1 MNGWQQMFLAL
12 AGVSGGVAV
21 ATAAVE
27 VARGLGP
34 APSCTLEA
42 YRQGGEVTSRPA
54 ESNIN
59 IQLGLL
65 KPSYARWLQALTL
78 VPGLVM
84 IALGNPPIP
93 SAGISALAFILL
105 DEYLKGKPRRVRAQ
119 IEQELPPFLSRLSG
133 ALAVTDAVRKA
144 LDDCVGSI
152 PEGSPL
158 GTWLAYFL
166 RGVSTEG
173 AGYYRTARAEA
184 ERISPMLAI
193 VVFQLSRLSETGGSG
208 FGDSFTILA
217 EELGARQEARAVA
230 GAKAG
235 AARQAVLMM
244 LGIMAA
250 IMVLLMSS
258 AGMRQ
263 TFSQPI
269 AEITGLIC
277 FTVMGF
283 GYIYLNGMIAEALE

>member
-1 MNGWQQMFLAL
+1 MTAWQQWLL
-12 AGVSGGVAV
+12 VTAGLTGGVAV
-21 ATAAVE
+21 AVAAQHV
-27 VARGLGP
+27 VRGLGP
-34 APSCTLEA
+34 APSRTLEA
-42 YRQGGEVTSRPA
+42 YRLGGEVAARPE

-59 IQLGLL
+59 IKLGLL

-78 VPGLVM
+78 LPGLIM

-93 SAGISALAFILL
+93 SAGISALAFILV

-144 LDDCVGSI
+144 LDDCIQSI
-152 PEGSPL
+152 PDGSPL
-158 GTWLAYFL
+158 GIWLAHFL
-166 RGVSTEG
+166 RGVSAEG
-173 AGYYRTARAEA
+173 AGYYRKARDEA

-193 VVFQLSRLSETGGSG
+193 VIFQLSRLSETGGSG

-277 FTVMGF
+277 FAVMGF